1 VSNLDYL
8 AALADLER
16 YRSLKVE
23 LALQL
28 ELVKVAVNT
37 TIGRTGERP

>member
-1 VSNLDYL
+1 
-8 AALADLER
+8 
-16 YRSLKVE
+16 LKVE

-37 TIGRTGERP
+37 TIGKTGERP